1 MFSKR
6 RPILIAVLG
15 ASAAAG
21 IGGGIAVAA
30 TDENSSKI
38 TALSSPEPAAISAL
52 GVGPEIPSAKAL
64 RTSPATA
71 KDPVA
76 RAMANATV
84 IRSDERIRVALGRE
98 SHGPLVCMSIG
109 APGVDAGGS
118 TCQTL
123 ETISQGHL
131 WIEASGLPTVGVAPD
146 GVKTVTLSSDDGRS
160 TSVPVTSNTYV
171 APRDFGPLTRL
182 RWATGDGQHTDLRIP
197 SPPTGR

>member
-6 RPILIAVLG
+6 RPVLIAVLG

-38 TALSSPEPAAISAL
+38 TALSSPGPAAISAL

-118 TCQTL
+118 TRQ
-123 ETISQGHL
+123 
-131 WIEASGLPTVGVAPD
+131 
-146 GVKTVTLSSDDGRS
+146 
-160 TSVPVTSNTYV
+160 PVTPKPATHREMV
-171 APRDFGPLTRL
+171 GQLVIHLGTRAGT
-182 RWATGDGQHTDLRIP
+182 RQRRSAGTSR
-197 SPPTGR
+197 